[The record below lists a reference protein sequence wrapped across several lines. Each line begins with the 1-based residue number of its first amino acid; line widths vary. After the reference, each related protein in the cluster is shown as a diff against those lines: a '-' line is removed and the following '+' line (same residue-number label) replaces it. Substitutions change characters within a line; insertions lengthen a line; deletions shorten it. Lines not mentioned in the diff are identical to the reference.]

1 MVEKELEAVG
11 KEMSPKYRTKDF
23 MEIIKNEDL
32 GAVAIASSSQQHC
45 RMLCAAA
52 EAGRKK
58 VYIEKPLGMTIEEI
72 GQINVAGMS
81 PAVDAAGNRS
91 DSRLL
96 GRRCDEPSSRCSRF

>member
-11 KEMSPKYRTKDF
+11 KEMSPKYRSKDF
-23 MEIIKNEDL
+23 MEIIKNGDL

-81 PAVDAAGNRS
+81 PAVGAAGNRS

-96 GRRCDEPSSRCSRF
+96 GRRFDEPSSRCSRF